1 MATGVTS
8 PVAFMIQQAVKD
20 KSPLSSRRLIRL
32 RDMRLY
38 SLLSSLL
45 LATFVA
51 VSCSGKDEPTIDFPD
66 DPNPDNPPTGQY
78 LSGIIFNQN
87 FEDDINLTKNSD
99 VPEDGKWYYVGGW
112 RESGAKVSQIDGYG
126 YKDSRC
132 LCIAALDHTVDVAVV
147 QRIKVVPGKN
157 YKVSVKIKTS
167 GVSGANPESGACISL
182 NSAWSLK
189 SKRVYGTT
197 DWTTVSLELEPET
210 DYLEIALRLGA
221 NSDDARGVAY
231 FDNVSISY
239 NNDLYVQES
248 EHLVL
253 MCDKKYISISES
265 MIGEWLSKLDKVYE
279 AYVELFSGRKPYGGN
294 KIRIRSGSINAWAYA
309 GNPIQWNE
317 NYITETLMSV
327 KKGDWCFGLMHE
339 LGHDFAPGHFTE
351 FSATCAFDFNE
362 EVMANWRM
370 YYALEKLDGVVFN
383 KDKIYHGKEVVALY
397 RSDTPN
403 SYDNIIRAGRCE
415 EMGNGLTY
423 CLWRI
428 RDAYGWQVWIDTWD
442 EIYRTRINSVMESSM
457 NQWQKFDYLLTI
469 LSKHTPDG
477 QDVRET
483 FPDGELDL
491 IKKYL
496 STQK

>member
-1 MATGVTS
+1 
-8 PVAFMIQQAVKD
+8 
-20 KSPLSSRRLIRL
+20 
-32 RDMRLY
+32 MRLY

-51 VSCSGKDEPTIDFPD
+51 VSCSGKDEPMIDFPD
-66 DPNPDNPPTGQY
+66 DPNPDNPPAGQY

-221 NSDDARGVAY
+221 NCDDARGVAY

-253 MCDKKYISISES
+253 MCDKKYIAISES

-279 AYVELFSGRKPYGGN
+279 AYVELFP
-294 KIRIRSGSINAWAYA
+294 
-309 GNPIQWNE
+309 E
-317 NYITETLMSV
+317 ET
-327 KKGDWCFGLMHE
+327 
-339 LGHDFAPGHFTE
+339 
-351 FSATCAFDFNE
+351 
-362 EVMANWRM
+362 
-370 YYALEKLDGVVFN
+370 
-383 KDKIYHGKEVVALY
+383 
-397 RSDTPN
+397 
-403 SYDNIIRAGRCE
+403 
-415 EMGNGLTY
+415 
-423 CLWRI
+423 
-428 RDAYGWQVWIDTWD
+428 VWW
-442 EIYRTRINSVMESSM
+442 E
-457 NQWQKFDYLLTI
+457 
-469 LSKHTPDG
+469 
-477 QDVRET
+477 
-483 FPDGELDL
+483 
-491 IKKYL
+491 
-496 STQK
+496 